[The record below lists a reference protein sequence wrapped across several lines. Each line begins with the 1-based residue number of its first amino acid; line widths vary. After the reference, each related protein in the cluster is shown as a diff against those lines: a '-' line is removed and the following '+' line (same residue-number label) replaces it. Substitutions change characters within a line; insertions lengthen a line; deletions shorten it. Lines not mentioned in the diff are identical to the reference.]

1 MGTYDNAFG
10 GALHDPMFDMDDAW
24 CVTILGHDIAWT
36 ADDDVYIRHEAGFD
50 ILLGQLKWEDND
62 DPTDDFGYNA
72 ERLREFVI
80 SSLKETK

>member
-10 GALHDPMFDMDDAW
+10 GALHDPMFDRDDAW
-24 CVTILGHDIAWT
+24 CVTVLGHDIAWT
-36 ADDDVYIRHEAGFD
+36 VDDDVYIRQGD
-50 ILLGQLKWEDND
+50 DYILLGQLKWEDND